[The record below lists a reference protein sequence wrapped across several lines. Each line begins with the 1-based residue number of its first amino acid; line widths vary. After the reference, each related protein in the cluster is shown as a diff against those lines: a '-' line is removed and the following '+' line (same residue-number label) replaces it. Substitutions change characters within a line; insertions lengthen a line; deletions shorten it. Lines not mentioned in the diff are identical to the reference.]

1 MLRTTQAS
9 VVKLADQ
16 NPKQTETH
24 SSTFPQDSDSDSE
37 SEIELR
43 STHTSPETTTSDE
56 SDGTV
61 VDSPVYSPTSPT
73 PTQSLPGEG
82 EIDSK
87 KGHSQPSVGTL
98 PLTEKDP
105 PEKPEDRDPPP
116 SSSVEGLDTET
127 YDKDESIT
135 PSSPGSSDKTEETP
149 TSPIGTRTSTEYSP
163 RDTSLKDPFSSF
175 WSGNLGDV
183 SDQSGRRH
191 RWLIRK
197 PKKRHSLELEVSSEK
212 DPRPYKYML
221 EGDRPLLPR
230 QRFYSSHLDAKD
242 VTFQQATFTLRY
254 IVQQRLQEKQLEELE
269 KEKRESKKRGQ
280 LKLQHDI
287 INRPR
292 RLIPVEPILSLFE
305 TLENPLIPRD
315 PRPHKDSTSSES
327 SIDTG
332 PDSDMATGATKDLI
346 EALTKTLKNINQS
359 PTIPLPIFKGKK
371 GEDPED
377 HILKVEDYFG
387 LHQIDDQQD
396 KIKRFKDTLFETAR
410 KWAQTLNY
418 TDEVVKFDY
427 DPAIKDDKK
436 ASMKYLFL
444 RRFAKEGR
452 TLEAAYSAWGSLT
465 FDPNKD
471 DIEQFIQK
479 VEELAKK
486 LGYNEDAQVMAVKS
500 VLPRDVYG
508 ICMTYK
514 TLKELKTFLIDLFAN
529 PRMREAVP
537 GTASVSGEP
546 GVFSIGQHVENKVVN
561 PTMADVSKIHQDMDA
576 LQVRFNKISSADFR
590 GKANKPWKPEVTPP
604 KRRGGFNRG
613 RGGKQYDNAYRNDR
627 FKNENDGQCRDT
639 SQRDNA
645 GNFRNRGQGRGR
657 FKSNFRGKGR
667 GRGGFDKSPNVR
679 RPRVASK
686 TVDKDKM
693 RCHYCNE
700 FGHFIRECSKKTR
713 DEKKTGQFSGM
724 SMDYYGDDLYTGE
737 DYDDEVFA
745 TLNS

>member
-1 MLRTTQAS
+1 M
-9 VVKLADQ
+9 
-16 NPKQTETH
+16 
-24 SSTFPQDSDSDSE
+24 
-37 SEIELR
+37 
-43 STHTSPETTTSDE
+43 
-56 SDGTV
+56 
-61 VDSPVYSPTSPT
+61 VDSSTSPT
-73 PTQSLPGEG
+73 PTQSLSGEG
-82 EIDSK
+82 DLDSAE
-87 KGHSQPSVGTL
+87 GHSQPSVGTL
-98 PLTEKDP
+98 PLTEKGP

-116 SSSVEGLDTET
+116 SSSVKGLDTEAH
-127 YDKDESIT
+127 DKDESIT
-135 PSSPGSSDKTEETP
+135 PSSSGSSDKTEETP
-149 TSPIGTRTSTEYSP
+149 TFPIGTRISTEYSP

-197 PKKRHSLELEVSSEK
+197 PNRRHSLELEVSSEK
-212 DPRPYKYML
+212 DPRPYKYVL

-242 VTFQQATFTLRY
+242 ITFQQATFTLGY
-254 IVQQRLQEKQLEELE
+254 IVQQRLQEKHLEELE
-269 KEKRESKKRGQ
+269 KEKRESEKRRQ
-280 LKLQHDI
+280 LELQYDI

-292 RLIPVEPILSLFE
+292 RLIPVEPILSPFE
-305 TLENPLIPRD
+305 TLENPLLPKD

-332 PDSDMATGATKDLI
+332 PDSDMAATGATKDLI

-359 PTIPLPIFKGKK
+359 PTIPLPVFKGKK

-410 KWAQTLNY
+410 KWAQTLSY
-418 TDEVVKFDY
+418 TEEVVKFDY
-427 DPAIKDDKK
+427 DPAIEDDKK

-452 TLEAAYSAWGSLT
+452 TLEAAYSAWGSLI

-486 LGYNEDAQVMAVKS
+486 LGYNEDAKVMAVKS

-529 PRMREAVP
+529 PKMREAVP

-561 PTMADVSKIHQDMDA
+561 PTMADVSKIRQDMDA

-590 GKANKPWKPEVTPP
+590 SKTSKPWKPKVTPP

-613 RGGKQYDNAYRNDR
+613 RGGKQYENAYRSDR
-627 FKNENDGQCRDT
+627 FKNENDGQSRDT

-657 FKSNFRGKGR
+657 FESNFRGKGR

-700 FGHFIRECSKKTR
+700 FGHFIRDCSKKTR

-724 SMDYYGDDLYTGE
+724 SMDYYRDDLYTGE

>member
-1 MLRTTQAS
+1 M
-9 VVKLADQ
+9 
-16 NPKQTETH
+16 
-24 SSTFPQDSDSDSE
+24 
-37 SEIELR
+37 
-43 STHTSPETTTSDE
+43 
-56 SDGTV
+56 
-61 VDSPVYSPTSPT
+61 
-73 PTQSLPGEG
+73 
-82 EIDSK
+82 
-87 KGHSQPSVGTL
+87 
-98 PLTEKDP
+98 
-105 PEKPEDRDPPP
+105 
-116 SSSVEGLDTET
+116 
-127 YDKDESIT
+127 
-135 PSSPGSSDKTEETP
+135 
-149 TSPIGTRTSTEYSP
+149 
-163 RDTSLKDPFSSF
+163 
-175 WSGNLGDV
+175 GDV
-183 SDQSGRRH
+183 LDQSGRRH

-197 PKKRHSLELEVSSEK
+197 PKRRHSLELEVSSDK
-212 DPRPYKYML
+212 DPRSYQYESKR
-221 EGDRPLLPR
+221 DKPLLPR

-242 VTFQQATFTLRY
+242 ITFQQATFTLRY

-269 KEKRESKKRGQ
+269 KEKRESKKRRQ
-280 LKLQHDI
+280 LEVQHDI

-292 RLIPVEPILSLFE
+292 RLIPVEPILSPFE
-305 TLENPLIPRD
+305 IEGEKVPGEDPFIPQWPFEKSETKSKTLENPLIPKN

-327 SIDTG
+327 SVDTG
-332 PDSDMATGATKDLI
+332 PDSDMAVTGATKDLI

-359 PTIPLPIFKGKK
+359 PTIPLPVFKGKK

-377 HILKVEDYFG
+377 HILKVEDYFV

-418 TDEVVKFDY
+418 TEEVVKFDY
-427 DPAIKDDKK
+427 DPAIEDDKK

-452 TLEAAYSAWGSLT
+452 TLEAAYSAWGSLA

-508 ICMTYK
+508 ICMTYE

-529 PRMREAVP
+529 PKMREAVP

-561 PTMADVSKIHQDMDA
+561 PTIADVSKIHQDMNA
-576 LQVRFNKISSADFR
+576 LQVRFNKISSVDFR
-590 GKANKPWKPEVTPP
+590 SKTSKPWKPEVTPP

-613 RGGKQYDNAYRNDR
+613 RGGKQYENAYRNDK
-627 FKNENDGQCRDT
+627 FKNENDGQSRDT

-667 GRGGFDKSPNVR
+667 DRGGFDKSPNVR

>member
-1 MLRTTQAS
+1 M
-9 VVKLADQ
+9 
-16 NPKQTETH
+16 
-24 SSTFPQDSDSDSE
+24 
-37 SEIELR
+37 
-43 STHTSPETTTSDE
+43 
-56 SDGTV
+56 
-61 VDSPVYSPTSPT
+61 VDSPTSPT
-73 PTQSLPGEG
+73 PTQSLSGEG
-82 EIDSK
+82 DLDSK

-116 SSSVEGLDTET
+116 SSSVEGLDTEAH
-127 YDKDESIT
+127 DQDESIT

-149 TSPIGTRTSTEYSP
+149 TFPIGTRISTEYSP

-212 DPRPYKYML
+212 DPRPYKYVL

-242 VTFQQATFTLRY
+242 ITFQQATFTLRY
-254 IVQQRLQEKQLEELE
+254 IVQHRLQEKQLEESE
-269 KEKRESKKRGQ
+269 KKKRESEKRRQ
-280 LKLQHDI
+280 LELQHDV

-292 RLIPVEPILSLFE
+292 RLIPVEPILSPFE
-305 TLENPLIPRD
+305 TLENPLIPKD
-315 PRPHKDSTSSES
+315 PRPHKDSTRSES

-332 PDSDMATGATKDLI
+332 PDSDMAATGATKDLI

-359 PTIPLPIFKGKK
+359 PTIPLPVFKGKK

-418 TDEVVKFDY
+418 TEEVVKFDY
-427 DPAIKDDKK
+427 DPAIEDDKK

-500 VLPRDVYG
+500 ALPRDVYG

-529 PRMREAVP
+529 PKMREAVP

-546 GVFSIGQHVENKVVN
+546 GVFSVGQHVENKVVN
-561 PTMADVSKIHQDMDA
+561 PTMEDVSKIRQDMDA
-576 LQVRFNKISSADFR
+576 LQVRFNKISSPDFR
-590 GKANKPWKPEVTPP
+590 SKTSKPWKPEVTPP
-604 KRRGGFNRG
+604 KRRRGFNRG
-613 RGGKQYDNAYRNDR
+613 RGGKQYEDAYRSDR
-627 FKNENDGQCRDT
+627 FKNENGGQSRDT
-639 SQRDNA
+639 SQRDNV

>member
-1 MLRTTQAS
+1 M
-9 VVKLADQ
+9 
-16 NPKQTETH
+16 
-24 SSTFPQDSDSDSE
+24 
-37 SEIELR
+37 
-43 STHTSPETTTSDE
+43 
-56 SDGTV
+56 
-61 VDSPVYSPTSPT
+61 VDSPTSPT
-73 PTQSLPGEG
+73 PTQSLSGEG
-82 EIDSK
+82 DLDSK

-98 PLTEKDP
+98 PLIEKDP

-127 YDKDESIT
+127 HDQDESIT

-149 TSPIGTRTSTEYSP
+149 TFPIGTRISTEYSP

-212 DPRPYKYML
+212 DPRTYKHVL

-242 VTFQQATFTLRY
+242 ITFQQATFTLRY
-254 IVQQRLQEKQLEELE
+254 IVQHRLQEKQLEESE
-269 KEKRESKKRGQ
+269 KKKRESEKRRQ
-280 LKLQHDI
+280 LELQHDV

-292 RLIPVEPILSLFE
+292 RLIPVEPTLSPFE
-305 TLENPLIPRD
+305 TLENPLIPKG

-332 PDSDMATGATKDLI
+332 PDSDMAATDATKDLI

-377 HILKVEDYFG
+377 HILKVEDYFRQ
-387 LHQIDDQQD
+387 HQIDDQQD

-418 TDEVVKFDY
+418 TEEVVKFDY

-486 LGYNEDAQVMAVKS
+486 LGYNEGAQVMAVKS

-529 PRMREAVP
+529 PKMREAVP
-537 GTASVSGEP
+537 GTASVSREP

-561 PTMADVSKIHQDMDA
+561 PTMADVSKIRQDMDA

-590 GKANKPWKPEVTPP
+590 SKTSKPWKPEVTPP

-613 RGGKQYDNAYRNDR
+613 RGGKQYDNAYRSDR
-627 FKNENDGQCRDT
+627 FKNENDGQSRDT